1 VLFLILNWS
10 TLGAPIAVSFGFAR
24 TSIPLGALLLVVTLL
39 LAALFSAWIMRVQF
53 RHLALHRQHAVELRS
68 QREQLESAEGSRFT
82 ELRQYLQQELAAL
95 KDSQREAE
103 QRLHGELQAAV
114 NTLSACIG
122 EIDERLERQ
131 HPSAP
136 ERQP

>member
-1 VLFLILNWS
+1 M
-10 TLGAPIAVSFGFAR
+10 SFGFTR
-24 TSIPLGALLLVVTLL
+24 TNVPLGALLLILTLL

-53 RHLALHRQHAVELRS
+53 RHLALHRQHAAELRS
-68 QREQLESAEGSRFT
+68 QRELVESAEGSRFA
-82 ELRQYLQQELAAL
+82 ELRQYLQQELGAL
-95 KDSQREAE
+95 RVSQGESE
-103 QRLHGELQAAV
+103 QRLRNELQAAV

-131 HPSAP
+131 YPATP

>member
-1 VLFLILNWS
+1 M
-10 TLGAPIAVSFGFAR
+10 SFGFTRA
-24 TSIPLGALLLVVTLL
+24 SVPLGALLLMLTLL

-53 RHLALHRQHAVELRS
+53 RHLALHRQHAAELRS
-68 QREQLESAEGSRFT
+68 QRELAESAEGSRFA
-82 ELRQYLQQELAAL
+82 ELRQYLQQELGAL
-95 KDSQREAE
+95 RVSQGESE
-103 QRLHGELQAAV
+103 QHLRDELQAAV

-131 HPSAP
+131 YPSTP